1 MLRCLV
7 VDDEDYARKGLISL
21 LRHFE
26 EVEVVGEA
34 SNGYEAI
41 SKNKEL
47 APDLIFLDIRMPQM
61 SGLEVADIIMKEKGR
76 TVIVFT
82 TAYDEFAIKAFEVN
96 AVDYLLKPISR
107 SRLGQT
113 IEKILRLNKE
123 ENQWHIKEIEEIVR
137 ELRKDEGYKSTKIYI
152 NEKDKIIV
160 LNHSDIVYISSLDGY
175 AYIITT
181 KGNFKSRITLNSLEE
196 QLNYPNFFRVHRS
209 YLVNLDF
216 IESIIPWYN
225 ATYALELTGVKEK
238 IPVSRSKLNEFKDI
252 MKI

>member
-47 APDLIFLDIRMPQM
+47 VPDLIFLDIRMPQM
-61 SGLEVADIIMKEKGR
+61 SGLEVADIIMKEKGQ
-76 TVIVFT
+76 TPIVFT

-123 ENQWHIKEIEEIVR
+123 ENQWHIKEIEKIVR
-137 ELRKDEGYKSTKIYI
+137 ELRKGEGCKSTKIYI

-209 YLVNLDF
+209 YLVNLNF

-225 ATYALELTGVKEK
+225 ATYALELTGIKEK

>member
-47 APDLIFLDIRMPQM
+47 VPDLIFLDIRMPQM

-137 ELRKDEGYKSTKIYI
+137 ELRKDQGYKSTKIYI

-196 QLNYPNFFRVHRS
+196 QLDYPNFFRVHRS

>member
-21 LRHFE
+21 LRDFD
-26 EVEVVGEA
+26 EVDVVGEA

-47 APDLIFLDIRMPQM
+47 KPDLIFLDIRMPQM

-76 TVIVFT
+76 AVIVFT

-96 AVDYLLKPISR
+96 AVDYLLKPISK
-107 SRLGQT
+107 SRLRQS
-113 IEKILRLNKE
+113 IEKIMELNKE
-123 ENQWHIKEIEEIVR
+123 ENRGHIEDVEKIIT
-137 ELRKDEGYKSTKIYI
+137 ELRKNQEYKSTKIYI

-160 LNHSDIVYISSLDGY
+160 LNPADIVYISSLDGY

-196 QLNYPNFFRVHRS
+196 QLNYPNFFRGHRS
-209 YLVNLDF
+209 YLVNLNF

-238 IPVSRSKLNEFKDI
+238 IPISRSKLNEFKDI

>member
-21 LRHFE
+21 LRDFD
-26 EVEVVGEA
+26 EVEIVGEA

-41 SKNKEL
+41 NENFRLK
-47 APDLIFLDIRMPQM
+47 PDLIFLDIRMPKI
-61 SGLEVADIIMKEKGR
+61 SGLEVADIIMKDKGR

-96 AVDYLLKPISR
+96 AVDYLLKPISK

-113 IEKILRLNKE
+113 IERVI
-123 ENQWHIKEIEEIVR
+123 
-137 ELRKDEGYKSTKIYI
+137 ELRKGESQGYIESIAKIIRELHKDEEYKLTKIYV

-160 LNHSDIVYISSLDGY
+160 LNPSDIVYITSLEGY
-175 AYIITT
+175 VYIITT
-181 KGNFKSRITLNSLEE
+181 KGNFKSRLTLNNLEE
-196 QLNYPNFFRVHRS
+196 QLKYPNFFRGHRS
-209 YLVNLDF
+209 YLVNLNF

-238 IPVSRSKLNEFKDI
+238 IPISRSKINEFKGI
-252 MKI
+252 MNI

>member
-137 ELRKDEGYKSTKIYI
+137 ELRKDEGYKSTKI
-152 NEKDKIIV
+152 
-160 LNHSDIVYISSLDGY
+160 
-175 AYIITT
+175 
-181 KGNFKSRITLNSLEE
+181 
-196 QLNYPNFFRVHRS
+196 
-209 YLVNLDF
+209 
-216 IESIIPWYN
+216 
-225 ATYALELTGVKEK
+225 
-238 IPVSRSKLNEFKDI
+238 
-252 MKI
+252 